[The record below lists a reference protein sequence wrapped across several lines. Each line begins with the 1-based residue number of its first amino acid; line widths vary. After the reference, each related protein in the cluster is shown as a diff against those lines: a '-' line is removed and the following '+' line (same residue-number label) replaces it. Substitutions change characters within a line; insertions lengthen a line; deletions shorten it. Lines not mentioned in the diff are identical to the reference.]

1 MLKYRNLPLIWSDN
15 YERFGSPLFAKIKS
29 FSTIT
34 DACGTPFIRCM
45 WQQKINSE
53 FPRHYQK
60 FISGIVQIASP
71 LSFQADAR
79 RLDRGSKRNTQTHTN
94 YESSFNFQTT
104 QRIRALRKRKWNYH
118 AWISQ
123 WNQLFLRHSHWKPQN
138 NRVFFL
144 VCFMLAHLRRNN
156 EAQSIKREIRTMR
169 PLDEKALLI
178 EVMNFWLGF
187 FFVLFCFTAG
197 CCSTLWVFRFRFR
210 KRWLNT
216 VEAAWFSWI
225 GLVFGFSFQHQFH
238 FGSVIS
244 LIVMLW
250 PFITITLQVKHV
262 KWLLFFPYAAVATIL
277 YATFL

>member
-1 MLKYRNLPLIWSDN
+1 MAFELPRKVFEMRSSNHLLHSVLFICFFVGRPDVEIWFEVYRNLPLIWSDN

-34 DACGTPFIRCM
+34 DARGTPFSRCM

-138 NRVFFL
+138 NRVFFWF
-144 VCFMLAHLRRNN
+144 VSCWHICDGTTKRN
-156 EAQSIKREIRTMR
+156 Q
-169 PLDEKALLI
+169 
-178 EVMNFWLGF
+178 
-187 FFVLFCFTAG
+187 
-197 CCSTLWVFRFRFR
+197 
-210 KRWLNT
+210 
-216 VEAAWFSWI
+216 
-225 GLVFGFSFQHQFH
+225 
-238 FGSVIS
+238 
-244 LIVMLW
+244 
-250 PFITITLQVKHV
+250 
-262 KWLLFFPYAAVATIL
+262 
-277 YATFL
+277 